1 MFYIADSDSY
11 NDYKEY
17 LKTKPKILDV
27 SGNVIKTDDYTVTVD
42 EPFQDIIDIV
52 KKELVSEYDNNL
64 IYGKDKTQ
72 GIVSVEID
80 GNDLVL
86 FYNDATVERR
96 PAKFWLCAN
105 RPLDRHFYKM
115 KGKSHYNYIRVFTDK
130 NEYYKFRNIY
140 RKKDIF
146 CIWNDVEAQM
156 ISKGITLFKG
166 LKVEDVSVLSFDIE
180 GSGLVRNE
188 TSNAFVITNTLKK
201 NGEVIIKQFREDDY
215 IDQGYMI
222 NDWCKWVRKVD
233 PTVLNGHNIF
243 GYDLDYLNH
252 VASMY
257 GRELLLGR
265 DNSAA
270 KFGKKPKNYR
280 VDGSQTWEYKNCTIF
295 GRHVIDGMFLAVKYD
310 IGRNYPSWGLKPI
323 AEYEGIVAE
332 DRQFYDASKIG
343 ENWSDLVEREKIVK
357 YCEHDGNDSLALYE
371 LMIPSFFYMCQS
383 IPKPFQVIVNSASG
397 SWLNT
402 IMLRSYLQDF
412 HSVPKANKAE
422 DFGKVSG
429 GISFG
434 VSGVHDN
441 VFKIDI
447 KSMYPSI
454 MMEYKVNDPKKDPQN
469 NFFNMVEH
477 FTKKRFEQKG
487 KYKETG
493 DKYYDDLQAASKIFI
508 NSCYGMLGTSG
519 LNFNN
524 FAGAD
529 FITGM
534 GRQIIRETMKWAT
547 GKDIDYWWNEV
558 AIEKDLTKKLK
569 PYDFSKDNIYENK
582 LDVKHYIPENHGFVM
597 TNADTDSISFRKSD
611 GSPFTDEETEYL
623 ISEINDILPEKIEY
637 EDDGYFDRVIVIKA
651 KNYVLKSGDKIK
663 YKGSSLTD
671 SKKEPALIEML
682 HRIIEDSLIYEN
694 TDYVYTYEKY
704 LKEVMDISNIS
715 RWAVKKSITE
725 KLLESDRANETK
737 VVDALEGKDFQI
749 GDKVYVFTKID
760 GLKQAVVKGEPV
772 FLKKTGEPKMVENSV
787 LRLVED
793 FDGDYSKWHYVER
806 VYKTFKILEN
816 VIDMSRLVKYHLK
829 ANRKLL
835 EG

>member
-1 MFYIADSDSY
+1 MVDFYIGDKTAY

-17 LKTKPKILDV
+17 LKTNPEILSVKNSIIETKDFKVHVEEEYKDLLDLV
-27 SGNVIKTDDYTVTVD
+27 STETVTD
-42 EPFQDIIDIV
+42 YFSD
-52 KKELVSEYDNNL
+52 L
-64 IYGKDKTQ
+64 IYGKDKTE
-72 GIVSVEID
+72 GIVSLEID

-86 FYNDATVERR
+86 FYNDGTSERR

-105 RPLDRHFYKM
+105 RPLDRNFYKM
-115 KGKSHYNYIRVFTDK
+115 KGNSHYKYIRVFEDK
-130 NEYYKFRNIY
+130 EEYYKWRAVY

-146 CIWNDVEAQM
+146 CIWNDIEAQM

-166 LKVEDVSVLSFDIE
+166 LKVDDVSVLSFDIE
-180 GSGLVRNE
+180 GSGLARNNS
-188 TSNAFVITNTLKK
+188 SNVFVITNTLKK
-201 NGEVIIKQFREDDY
+201 DGRKTVTQFREDEFDN
-215 IDQGYMI
+215 QGDMI
-222 NDWCKWVRKVD
+222 ESWCEWVREKD
-233 PTVLNGHNIF
+233 PTIINGHNVF
-243 GYDLDYLNH
+243 GYDLDYLQH
-252 VASMY
+252 VAKQY
-257 GRELLLGR
+257 GKELDLGR
-265 DNSAA
+265 DGSPA
-270 KFGKKPKNYR
+270 KFGTKPKNYR
-280 VDGSQTWEYKNCTIF
+280 VDGSQTWEYKNCNIF

-323 AEYEGIVAE
+323 AEYEGIVSE

-343 ENWSDLVEREKIVK
+343 ENWADPIEREKIVK
-357 YCEHDGNDSLALYE
+357 YCEDDGNDSMALYE

-402 IMLRSYLQDF
+402 IMLRSYLQKF
-412 HSVPKANKAE
+412 HSVPKAQKAE
-422 DFGKVSG
+422 EFGKVSG

-434 VSGVHDN
+434 IPGIHDN

-454 MMEYKVNDPKKDPQN
+454 MLQYKVNDPKKDPEN

-477 FTKKRFEQKG
+477 FTNKRFEQKG
-487 KYKETG
+487 MYKETG

-529 FITGM
+529 LITGM

-547 GKDIDYWWNEV
+547 GKDIDYWWEDYDF
-558 AIEKDLTKKLK
+558 EKDKRYEGKLEVDR
-569 PYDFSKDNIYENK
+569 YDKNN
-582 LDVKHYIPENHGFVM
+582 FVM

-611 GSPFTDEETEYL
+611 GSSFSEEEMNSL
-623 ISEINDILPEKIEY
+623 IDSINSILPEKIEY
-637 EDDGYFDRVIVIKA
+637 EDDGYFDRVIVVKA
-651 KNYVLKSGDKIK
+651 KNYVLKSGNKIK

-682 HRIIEDSLIYEN
+682 HKIIEDSLIYEK
-694 TDYVYTYEKY
+694 TDYVDIYNEY
-704 LKEVMDISNIS
+704 LKETMNISDIS

-725 KLLESDRANETK
+725 KLLESERANETK

-749 GDKVYVFTKID
+749 GDKIYVFSKIE
-760 GLKQAVVKGEPV
+760 GMTQKYEKGVPV
-772 FLKKTGEPKMVENSV
+772 FLKKTGEPKMIENKV

-793 FDGDYSKWHYVER
+793 FDGSYNKWHYVER

-816 VIDMSRLVKYHLK
+816 VIDIHRLVKYHLK
-829 ANRKLL
+829 SNRKLL
-835 EG
+835 EGDNG